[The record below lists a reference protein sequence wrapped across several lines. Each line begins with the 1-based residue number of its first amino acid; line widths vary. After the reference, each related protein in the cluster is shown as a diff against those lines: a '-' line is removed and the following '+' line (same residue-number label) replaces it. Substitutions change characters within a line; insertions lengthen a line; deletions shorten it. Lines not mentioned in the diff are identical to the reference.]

1 MKQDQPARRNV
12 ALLIHSATAHAR
24 GVLHGVARYAR
35 SLGCW
40 SSFVHFRNNGVPAWL
55 SGWKGDGII
64 ARVET
69 PEAARTLKRWRGPV
83 IDVRGLFDLGIPVI
97 ETDDAAVARLA
108 FEHFKE
114 RGFRHL
120 AFAGFA
126 RVDFSERRL
135 RAFAALVK
143 EAHLPLHI
151 YESPTPAGGDPTV
164 AYDQHALRRTRAM
177 QAWLRALPKPVG
189 VFTCFDACGQQVLDA
204 CQEIGYGVPEEVAVL
219 GVDDDA
225 VFCDL
230 ANPPLS
236 SIAGHIERIGYLAAQ
251 WLDHMMAGTGR
262 PPSPLRVCPT
272 KVIGRRS
279 TDTFAVDDPEV
290 AAALRFIRENAVK
303 GIRVHDVV
311 RGVALSRRSLER
323 RFRELIGRSPHDEIM
338 RVRLQCAQQLLRDTD
353 LPLGTIARMTGFTYP
368 EYLSA
373 AFRRLTGLPPSQFR
387 LDAGAPPSL
396 PAP

>member
-1 MKQDQPARRNV
+1 MKPSSRRSV
-12 ALLIHSATAHAR
+12 ALLIHSATAHGR

-35 SLGCW
+35 SLGQW
-40 SSFVHFRNNGVPAWL
+40 SSFVHFRSNAVPAWL
-55 SGWKGDGII
+55 AEWKGDGII

-69 PEAARTLKRWRGPV
+69 PQAARALARCQLPV
-83 IDVRGLFDLGIPVI
+83 IDVRGHFDLGVPVV
-97 ETDDAAVARLA
+97 ETDDSAVAQVA
-108 FEHFKE
+108 YEHFRE

-135 RAFAALVK
+135 RAFAALAEGK
-143 EAHLPLHI
+143 ESLQV
-151 YESPTPAGGDPTV
+151 YESPTPKIGDPTR
-164 AYDQHALRRTRAM
+164 AYDQHALRCTANMRD
-177 QAWLRALPKPVG
+177 WLRALPKPVG
-189 VFTCFDACGQQVLDA
+189 IFACMDACGYQVLNA
-204 CQEIGYGVPEEVAVL
+204 CHEIGCAVPEEVAVL

-230 ANPPLS
+230 ASPPLS
-236 SIAGHIERIGYLAAQ
+236 SVAGHTERIGYLAAQ
-251 WLDHMMAGTGR
+251 WLDHMMAGTGQ
-262 PPSPLRVCPT
+262 PPSRVLVGPT
-272 KVIGRRS
+272 RVIGRRS

-290 AAALRFIRENAVK
+290 ALALRFIRENAAK

-323 RFRELIGRSPHDEIM
+323 RFQELIGRSPHDEIM

-353 LPLGTIARMTGFTYP
+353 LPLATIARMTGFTYP

-373 AFRRLTGLPPSQFR
+373 AFRRLTGLSPSRFR
-387 LDAGAPPSL
+387 SDAEPGQPNL
-396 PAP
+396 LGR